1 MKIFGIIS
9 ACIFVVCFCVLKY
22 MERNKPKAKK
32 RPQTANNTDVGQ
44 FFGAVSKIALWFFLV
59 ALLVLILAWLG
70 IGVFDTIRQIFSK

>member
-22 MERNKPKAKK
+22 MERNKPKTKK
-32 RPQTANNTDVGQ
+32 RPQTANNTGVGQ
-44 FFGAVSKIALWFFLV
+44 FFGAVSKIALWLFLV

-70 IGVFDTIRQIFSK
+70 VGVFDTIGQIFSK

>member
-22 MERNKPKAKK
+22 MERNKPKTKK

-44 FFGAVSKIALWFFLV
+44 FFGSVSKIALWLFLV

-70 IGVFDTIRQIFSK
+70 IGVFDTIGQIFSK

>member
-44 FFGAVSKIALWFFLV
+44 FFGAVSLWLFLV

-70 IGVFDTIRQIFSK
+70 IGVFDTIGQIFSK